1 MATRPRA
8 ARPLPHPSLRRP
20 SLALPSSRKGEVD
33 GGTTKDTGTTDEAEP
48 PAAGA
53 ALAAVTSIRKPPK
66 PLPLLV
72 MALLVMALLVMAL
85 LVMALLLPGRGRPIL
100 GRPDGK
106 GPSQA
111 PS

>member
-1 MATRPRA
+1 MRHLFNHVQVAQAVVLRGFRQRVQPRA
-8 ARPLPHPSLRRP
+8 VLFLHVAHIPQP
-20 SLALPSSRKGEVD
+20 VI
-33 GGTTKDTGTTDEAEP
+33 DEAEP

-72 MALLVMALLVMAL
+72 MALLVMALL
-85 LVMALLLPGRGRPIL
+85 LPGRGRPIL